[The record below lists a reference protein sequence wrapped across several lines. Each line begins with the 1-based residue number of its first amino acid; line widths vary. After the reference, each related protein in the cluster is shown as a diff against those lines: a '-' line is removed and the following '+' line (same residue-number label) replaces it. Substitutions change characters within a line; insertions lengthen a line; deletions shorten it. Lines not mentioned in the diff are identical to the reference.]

1 MLYRCKDFFFTFLKS
16 LLFQMEITPSAM
28 MVLLYGLSKLTEFL
42 PGMKLD
48 TYSFELHQCRAD
60 K

>member
-1 MLYRCKDFFFTFLKS
+1 
-16 LLFQMEITPSAM
+16 MEITPSVM

-42 PGMKLD
+42 PGMLLD

>member
-1 MLYRCKDFFFTFLKS
+1 
-16 LLFQMEITPSAM
+16 MEITPSAM
-28 MVLLYGLSKLTEFL
+28 MMLLYGLSKLTEFL